1 VFFREV
7 KAAELAAED
16 RLRELTTQAWQ
27 ANRIFFETKAKKRM
41 PKLKQLLNEIGTRR
55 EAKQSNGQLRA
66 ALHTLSG
73 QYGIPLRSSR
83 G

>member
-1 VFFREV
+1 
-7 KAAELAAED
+7 
-16 RLRELTTQAWQ
+16 
-27 ANRIFFETKAKKRM
+27 M

-55 EAKQSNGQLRA
+55 EGKQSAAQIRA